1 MELQQ
6 LTDFFNAAT
15 PDKRMGAAHIS
26 LYMALF
32 QFWSINSFQNP
43 IALSRSEIMPV
54 AKINARATYHKC
66 MKDLE
71 DYGYIKYVPSYNPFL
86 KSLIYILKL
95 GEKQ

>member
-6 LTDFFNAAT
+6 LTDFFNTAT

-32 QFWSINSFQNP
+32 QFWSMNSFQNP
-43 IALSRSEIMPV
+43 IALNRSEIMPV

-71 DYGYIKYVPSYNPFL
+71 EYGYIKYVPSYNPFL